1 MDEAELL
8 MLFTINLI
16 LAGHETTTYA
26 MTSMLFNLLSQ
37 PSRWKRV
44 VEDASCIPATV
55 DEALRFEPP
64 MLGFWRYVA
73 EDTSLGGVEMKAGDR
88 VYWLNTS
95 ANHDDAA
102 FERAGEFDIDAK
114 RTQPALTFGFGA
126 HYCVGAQLAKLEL
139 QLLLERL
146 RMRMPNLALVPNQDI
161 TYDKHP
167 IFRHIKAL
175 CVAW

>member
-1 MDEAELL
+1 
-8 MLFTINLI
+8 
-16 LAGHETTTYA
+16 

-44 VEDASCIPATV
+44 VEDAGCIPATV

-64 MLGFWRYVA
+64 MLGFWRFVA
-73 EDTSLGGVEMKAGDR
+73 EDTSIGGVQMRAGDR

-102 FERAGEFDIDAK
+102 FERANEFDIDAK
-114 RTQPALTFGFGA
+114 RTQPALTFGYGA
-126 HYCVGAQLAKLEL
+126 HYCLGAQLAKLEL
-139 QLLLERL
+139 QLLLEQL
-146 RMRMPNLALVPNQDI
+146 RERMPNLALVPNQDI
-161 TYDKHP
+161 TYEPHP

-175 CVAW
+175 RVTW